1 MVIPANLYYSDDDKR
16 RVRSII
22 EYKEYRN
29 QSNKLFR
36 TLEAADC
43 FSERTHPISRF
54 GKNSKINHSLFT

>member
-29 QSNKLFR
+29 QFNKLFR

-54 GKNSKINHSLFT
+54 GKNSKINHS